1 MSINDLFKNM
11 ILEEQAEIIQNLNL
25 MEVVDFEED
34 KNNKNE
40 KFSI

>member
-1 MSINDLFKNM
+1 MRLFKNM